1 MAFSATPAQTPAK
14 TLKAVPVSTI
24 TTTPASRVLT
34 TLYKKT
40 LSNKGVADLSTVK
53 YYNYNKFSYY
63 ATSYIQ
69 LCTKRTCIELARVK
83 QGLESNSKSSA
94 SSLDLEN

>member
-1 MAFSATPAQTPAK
+1 M
-14 TLKAVPVSTI
+14 
-24 TTTPASRVLT
+24 TTPTFRVLT

-40 LSNKGVADLSTVK
+40 LSNKGVTNLSIVK

-69 LCTKRTCIELARVK
+69 LRTKRTYVELARVE
-83 QGLESNSKSSA
+83 QGLESNSKSSGL
-94 SSLDLEN
+94 SLDLEN

>member
-1 MAFSATPAQTPAK
+1 M
-14 TLKAVPVSTI
+14 PVSTT
-24 TTTPASRVLT
+24 TTTPTSRVLT

-40 LSNKGVADLSTVK
+40 LSNKGVADLSIVK

-69 LCTKRTCIELARVK
+69 PYTKRTCIELARVE
-83 QGLESNSKSSA
+83 QGLESNSKSSTL
-94 SSLDLEN
+94 SLDLENQIL